1 VDYYIALFCLFLP
14 PILFIRKKMTVTAKY
29 EPIIASA
36 EQIYALVSNC
46 NHFGAFIPEQVK
58 GWEATEEGCR
68 FTIEGIATLE
78 IGIVEKIPC
87 SKVKFQ
93 VSNDK
98 NIPMG
103 LEITIENQGNGRK
116 IELSMMADVPIFLQ
130 PMVKKPMQNLLDV
143 MATRIGT
150 MDYKLITNHNGL

>member
-1 VDYYIALFCLFLP
+1 
-14 PILFIRKKMTVTAKY
+14 MTVTAKY
-29 EPIIASA
+29 EPIAATA

-58 GWEATEEGCR
+58 GWESTEDSCR
-68 FTIEGIATLE
+68 FTIEGMATMD
-78 IGIVEKIPC
+78 IRIVEKIAC

-98 NIPMG
+98 HIPME
-103 LEITIENQGNGRK
+103 LEIDVENQGDTRK
-116 IELSMMADVPIFLQ
+116 IEISMMADVPIFLQ
-130 PMVKKPMQNLLDV
+130 PMVKKPMQNLVDM

-150 MDYKLITNHNGL
+150 MNYEIMD